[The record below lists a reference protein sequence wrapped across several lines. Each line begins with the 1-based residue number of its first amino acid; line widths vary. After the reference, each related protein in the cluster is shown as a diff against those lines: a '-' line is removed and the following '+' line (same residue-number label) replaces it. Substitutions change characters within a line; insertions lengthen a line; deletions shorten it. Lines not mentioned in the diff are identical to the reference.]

1 MTNEKLEEL
10 RAKVQEVREELRR
23 LSDEELEQVLGGI
36 DPYAVGGGRF
46 RMDPEFN
53 ATYIVDVR
61 HGSGFLLNAASAV
74 TGMLLD

>member
-10 RAKVQEVREELRR
+10 KAKVQEVREELRR

-46 RMDPEFN
+46 RTTLN
-53 ATYIVDVR
+53 STQINVR
-61 HGSGFLLNAASAV
+61 PDSVFLLNATSAG